1 MKRLRIIGLAL
12 LALFA
17 LGAFA
22 ASMASA
28 VEGVLPNTAT
38 GTGEGGTATLETTNK
53 EKISCTKVS
62 VLEIKFSTDINGT
75 ATIHFTGCK
84 AEGALPANSLGD
96 ESGVILSK
104 VNVLVCLVEKAA
116 LVFGLLIQPTAT
128 EHIEVPSVGQL
139 VLVKGAVIA
148 KSDSANS
155 GKEFLYLLKGAKGVQ
170 TEATECEING
180 TKFKHSFESV
190 NDALKVVD
198 FPASEEAHF
207 TIKLNEEVKFMDT

>member
-12 LALFA
+12 FALFA

-28 VEGVLPNTAT
+28 EEGILPNTVT
-38 GTGEGGTATLETTNK
+38 GSGEGKTATLETTNK
-53 EKISCTKVS
+53 EKISCKTVNI
-62 VLEIKFSTDINGT
+62 LEIKHTTDQKGT
-75 ATIHFTGCK
+75 ANLHFEGCL

-96 ESGVILSK
+96 ASGVILSK
-104 VNVLVCLVEKAA
+104 VNLLICLVEPKT
-116 LVFGLLIQPTAT
+116 LVFGLLIAAVALP

-148 KSDSANS
+148 KLTSAS
-155 GKEFLYLLKGAKGVQ
+155 KGKEFTFSLKGTKGEQ
-170 TEATECEING
+170 SEAPECEING

-190 NDALKVVD
+190 NDLKSPD
-198 FPASEEAHF
+198 FKASEEAKF
-207 TIKLNEEVKFMDT
+207 TIKLSAEAEFMDT